1 MVVDAFAHQPSLAL
15 DFQGLNRTAL
25 NAVPFISWRPAKI
38 IVTPLSVAPFTK
50 RESQENDA
58 LVEYSRSA
66 YKQRKR
72 RRSSFYHKTPSHLQL
87 MSAQLSNEQRF
98 RAALSSNSDSVVSHG
113 LAHPQP
119 QNFANIYYFSK
130 GGEDV
135 FDAVVQDHEDRVVF
149 RFANIEEAEETRVYG
164 TNDKVVAVI
173 DWDVHLQPVL
183 KYGGEEI
190 KLKKWIAR
198 VPGNT

>member
-1 MVVDAFAHQPSLAL
+1 
-15 DFQGLNRTAL
+15 
-25 NAVPFISWRPAKI
+25 
-38 IVTPLSVAPFTK
+38 
-50 RESQENDA
+50 
-58 LVEYSRSA
+58 
-66 YKQRKR
+66 
-72 RRSSFYHKTPSHLQL
+72 
-87 MSAQLSNEQRF
+87 MSTQVSNEQRF

-113 LAHPQP
+113 LAHPHP

-149 RFANIEEAEETRVYG
+149 RFANVEEVEETRVYG
-164 TNDKVVAVI
+164 INDEVVAVI

-183 KYGGEEI
+183 KYGGKEI